1 MTRERNRVP
10 DMADLPKVF
19 DHLDVDARWQ
29 AFWEATGV
37 SVADPSSGRPPFSMV
52 LPPPNVTGSLH
63 MGHALNQTLPDIV
76 ARWKRMLGY
85 DVLWLPGTDHAG
97 IATQNVVE
105 KQLALEGKTRHD
117 LTREEFEARVWE
129 WVKKSHGTITGQMRK
144 LGSSVDWSRERFTLD
159 ENLSKAV
166 RRVFVTLYREGL
178 IYRDKYIVNWCPRCR
193 TALSDL
199 EVVHQD
205 TSGKLWHIRYPGL
218 DGAPDVHVATTRPE
232 TMLGDTAVAVNPT
245 DERYKAIIGRKVRL
259 PLVNRELTI
268 IADEFVDPAFG
279 TGAVKVTPSHDA
291 NDFQMGLRHHL
302 AQVAVIDEDGKMTAE
317 AGAYAGLDRFK
328 ARAAVVAALEREGL
342 LDKVEPHQNKVGTC
356 QRCSTVIEPLVSTQW
371 FVKIAPLAQEAIR
384 VVEQGQI
391 RFVPENWAKTYFEW
405 MYNIRDWCISRQLW
419 WGHRIPA
426 WYCERVRRDDRGRG
440 HAGERAGAAGR
451 SRRRPTSS
459 TPGSARS
466 SGPSARWA
474 GPTGRRTWPGTTR
487 PT

>member
-1 MTRERNRVP
+1 MPSSVTAFAIRRGRASARPDLAADRPFLPDCGTIENSPPCPSCVQSVWLASWVAATDDARENRVP

-63 MGHALNQTLPDIV
+63 IGHALNQTLPDIV

-117 LTREEFEARVWE
+117 LGREEFEARVWE
-129 WVKKSHGTITGQMRK
+129 WGRK
-144 LGSSVDWSRERFTLD
+144 ATARSPGRCASSAPRCDWTRERFTLD
-159 ENLSKAV
+159 ESLSKAV
-166 RRVFVTLYREGL
+166 RHVFVTLYREGL
-178 IYRDKYIVNWCPRCR
+178 IYRDEYIVNWCPRCR

-245 DERYKAIIGRKVRL
+245 TSATRRSSAARSAC
-259 PLVNRELTI
+259 PSS
-268 IADEFVDPAFG
+268 IASSRSSP
-279 TGAVKVTPSHDA
+279 TNSSI
-291 NDFQMGLRHHL
+291 RSS
-302 AQVAVIDEDGKMTAE
+302 
-317 AGAYAGLDRFK
+317 
-328 ARAAVVAALEREGL
+328 ARA
-342 LDKVEPHQNKVGTC
+342 P
-356 QRCSTVIEPLVSTQW
+356 
-371 FVKIAPLAQEAIR
+371 
-384 VVEQGQI
+384 
-391 RFVPENWAKTYFEW
+391 
-405 MYNIRDWCISRQLW
+405 SR
-419 WGHRIPA
+419 
-426 WYCERVRRDDRGRG
+426 
-440 HAGERAGAAGR
+440 
-451 SRRRPTSS
+451 
-459 TPGSARS
+459 
-466 SGPSARWA
+466 
-474 GPTGRRTWPGTTR
+474 
-487 PT
+487 